1 MTDVRFARH
10 IERHVPC
17 PPMVVRAPTVRA
29 ALEEYFVANPSVRTY
44 VLDDQQ
50 RLRKHVVV
58 FVNDAQIVDRA
69 GLSDAVGDGDT
80 IHVLQALSGG

>member
-1 MTDVRFARH
+1 MTEVRFARH

-17 PPMVVRAPTVRA
+17 PPMSVAATTVRG
-29 ALEEYFVANPSVRTY
+29 ALDEYFSAHPAVRTY

-50 RLRKHVVV
+50 RVRKHVVV
-58 FVNDAQIVDRA
+58 FLNDVQLVDRV
-69 GLSDAVGDGDT
+69 GLTDTVGPSDT